1 MGNFIFIS
9 SSELTAK
16 EISVWETKDQ
26 ILSCIGGLPEN
37 VNKILITENLD
48 NISKRKGLYL
58 PERNV
63 IIIAR
68 ETLDSVTSFLATLLH
83 ELALAK
89 SEKGLF
95 TKEYEIELSYL
106 LGLIGQEIVRLTK
119 ETSST
124 EHKEN
129 SKRANDAYAIKIHE
143 SISNNNV
150 RKKQYYLICE
160 LRSQGL
166 TMFEIANEMNERGE
180 KTPTG
185 KNWSTAIISL
195 VLSRWNRYFE

>member
-1 MGNFIFIS
+1 MGNYIFIS

-185 KNWSTAIISL
+185 KNWSTATISL
-195 VLSRWNRYFE
+195 VLSQWKRYYE

>member
-9 SSELTAK
+9 SSELTGK

-119 ETSST
+119 ENSST

-143 SISNNNV
+143 SIANNNA

-166 TMFEIANEMNERGE
+166 TMFEIANEMNERDE

-185 KNWSTAIISL
+185 KNWSTATISL
-195 VLSRWNRYFE
+195 VLSQWKRYYE